1 MLTAYRPGQGRLHRM
16 SAGVKTVLL
25 LLLAIGIL
33 LLPSQ
38 WWSAGVAV
46 GVTVA
51 GYALA
56 QLRDGLCGM
65 RELGRQVRAMWW
77 IIAFTLVSQLIFT
90 GVEPAVAN
98 TARVTASLAL
108 AGLLV
113 LTTRASDLLAVYER
127 GLSPL
132 RKVGVDPER
141 IALLLMVTLS
151 TIPALARAARDVQE
165 AQRARGA
172 RPNLRTFAVPFLVV
186 ALSHADQLGDALTA
200 RGVR

>member
-108 AGLLV
+108 AGLLRRHRAIRQHDARATATGEAGQHV
-113 LTTRASDLLAVYER
+113 LQPGV
-127 GLSPL
+127 
-132 RKVGVDPER
+132 VG
-141 IALLLMVTLS
+141 IALGRNAMHPARVVLQLLGLP
-151 TIPALARAARDVQE
+151 I
-165 AQRARGA
+165 
-172 RPNLRTFAVPFLVV
+172 
-186 ALSHADQLGDALTA
+186 
-200 RGVR
+200 